1 MEVKSVAKFQ
11 RLSPYKGR
19 LVADMIRGRQV
30 SDALGVLQF
39 TPKKGAKMMRKV
51 LHSAVANAEQRS
63 GVNVDDLYI
72 KVVMVDEGPTLKRI
86 MLRAQGRVNR
96 ILKRTC
102 HITIVLDER

>member
-51 LHSAVANAEQRS
+51 
-63 GVNVDDLYI
+63 
-72 KVVMVDEGPTLKRI
+72 
-86 MLRAQGRVNR
+86 
-96 ILKRTC
+96 
-102 HITIVLDER
+102 